1 MGFLNNAKV
10 KTKILLLSSIMMIFI
25 LLVGGIGYYYLDK
38 ANNNI
43 TELYVKNLKAIE
55 YGADLSTQTMA
66 NGGNLYSMILAK
78 DTAAKDAIA
87 TSIKSRMKNID
98 ADMKK
103 LEVLCT
109 NKKQK
114 SIYNDIKV
122 NLEKWRIV
130 LEETQK
136 QVYANANDS
145 AYNYF
150 MMNRGALQNYQ
161 QSVNELGDYN
171 TKLAEDIHYQNAADY
186 KGTVFILIL
195 LIGGIILVAI
205 VSTLLISKNITKAL
219 TDAVEYLKVVATGD
233 LSHDMPLH
241 FSNRGD
247 EMGDLSRALGE
258 MKRNTNSLI
267 KNVQMES
274 GAIADYIAG
283 VRTNLSELNAE
294 VEGVSATTEEL
305 AASMEETAAAAEE
318 MTATAQD
325 MERAV
330 ESIAEKSQ
338 AGSVKA
344 GEITARA
351 LTTKD
356 NVAFARKKSMGIFN
370 GTKVELEKSIEEAKV
385 VEQINV
391 LSEAIMQITSQTN
404 LLALNAAIE
413 AARAGEAGKGFS
425 VVADEI
431 RKLAVQSKDAV
442 IEIQSITEKVSGSVG
457 SLTLHSNELLKFMA
471 TDVDHDY
478 EMLLKVADDYY
489 DDAKFVDELVTDFS
503 ATSEELLAS
512 IQDVL
517 KTIDGV
523 ASAAS
528 EGADG
533 TSEIAAK
540 SSEVTAKSGKV
551 VSLTENT
558 KHSADKLKDEISKFI
573 V

>member
-1 MGFLNNAKV
+1 MKV
-10 KTKILLLSSIMMIFI
+10 RAKILLLSSIMTVFI

-38 ANNNI
+38 ANKDI
-43 TELYVKNLKAIE
+43 TELYEKNLIAIE
-55 YGADLSTQTMA
+55 YGADLNAQTMA
-66 NGGNLYSMILAK
+66 NSANLYSMILAK
-78 DTAAKDAIA
+78 EPLIKTAI
-87 TSIKSRMKNID
+87 TSNINSRKANID
-98 ADMKK
+98 EDMKK
-103 LEVLCT
+103 LEALCI
-109 NKKQK
+109 NVKQK
-114 SIYNDIKV
+114 TIFKEIKEK
-122 NLEKWRIV
+122 LDKWRVV
-130 LEETQK
+130 LNETQRLVNEN
-136 QVYANANDS
+136 QNDG

-150 MMNRGALQNYQ
+150 MLNKEALQNYQ
-161 QSVNELGDYN
+161 QAVNDLALYN
-171 TKLAEDIHYQNAADY
+171 MKLAESIHKQNVIDY
-186 KGTVFILIL
+186 KQTVMILIV
-195 LIGGIILVAI
+195 LIGGIIIVALG
-205 VSTLLISKNITKAL
+205 STLVISRNITKAL
-219 TDAVEYLKVVATGD
+219 KNSVDYLKVVAAGD
-233 LSHDMPLH
+233 LSHDLPLH
-241 FSNRGD
+241 FSIRGD
-247 EMGDLSRALGE
+247 EIGDLSKALGA
-258 MKRNTNSLI
+258 MKENTNSLI
-267 KNVQMES
+267 KNVQIES
-274 GAIADYIAG
+274 TAIAGFITDVQA
-283 VRTNLSELNAE
+283 NLSELNTE
-294 VEGVSATTEEL
+294 IEGVSATTEEL

-318 MTATAQD
+318 MSATAQD

-338 AGSVKA
+338 AGSEKA

-356 NVAFARKKSMGIFN
+356 NVALARKKSMTIFN
-370 GTKVELEKSIEEAKV
+370 GTKMELEKSIEESKV

-431 RKLAVQSKDAV
+431 RKLAEQSKDAV

-457 SLTLHSNELLKFMA
+457 KLTLHSNALLKFMS

-540 SSEVTAKSGKV
+540 STEVTAKSSDV
-551 VSLTENT
+551 VLLAVST
-558 KHSADKLKDEISKFI
+558 KESADKLKEEIAKFI